1 MMVMIQSMWSLI
13 EKVLKLGKQLDKKQF
28 LLGGCIS
35 VISFFIQACG
45 TGDISREFTKIEA
58 VRLLTSDSSK
68 QWIRVSRTENGNTL
82 EFSEC
87 EESYSLHFIVSST
100 DSIIY
105 RIDDLPICDTQKTEP
120 DTLFNAN
127 WSLSQN
133 ISLISTDTLNL
144 SDLESTPISPIGIS
158 ILTPRRLN
166 IQFLDEDSNLV
177 TEAYIY

>member
-1 MMVMIQSMWSLI
+1 MILSMLFLI
-13 EKVLKLGKQLDKKQF
+13 EKVLKSDKQLNKKHF
-28 LLGGCIS
+28 LLGGCIC
-35 VISFFIQACG
+35 VVFFLMQACS

-68 QWIRVSRTENGNTL
+68 QWIRISRTENGNPL

-87 EESYSLHFIVSST
+87 EQDYSLHFIVSST
-100 DSIIY
+100 DSTLY
-105 RIDDLPICDTQKTEP
+105 RIDDLPSCNSSDALADTIFT
-120 DTLFNAN
+120 AN
-127 WSLSQN
+127 WSLTQN
-133 ISLISTDTLNL
+133 INLISTDTLNL
-144 SDLESTPISPIGIS
+144 TDVENTSISSIGIS